1 MRKVLA
7 TTTDG
12 SVKLYNS
19 ATECAKA
26 HGIAIPTVSRACLH
40 GDSIYGM
47 TFRYIN
53 PNGGGLVPTVPHGVP
68 AVLSPFDLCKP
79 AIRKLAG
86 ERADEA
92 LAWIKE
98 RLANKRTGM
107 QVKRLFWA
115 WCRATDF
122 DVKSDDWVAAW
133 KAVGTITHFKDAQ
146 DGTSTALPHILTPS
160 HDQKSP

>member
-1 MRKVLA
+1 MKKVLFISS
-7 TTTDG
+7 DG

-53 PNGGGLVPTVPHGVP
+53 PNGGGLVPTVPRGVP
-68 AVLSPFDLCKP
+68 AVLSPLDLCQP

-92 LAWIKE
+92 SAWIKK
-98 RLANKRTGM
+98 RLTHNRTGM
-107 QVKRLFWA
+107 QVKRLFWR
-115 WCRATDF
+115 WCRTVDF

-133 KAVGTITHFKDAQ
+133 KTMDMEKSIEPLKDE
-146 DGTSTALPHILTPS
+146 
-160 HDQKSP
+160 K

>member
-1 MRKVLA
+1 MKKVL
-7 TTTDG
+7 TTLSDG

-26 HGIAIPTVSRACLH
+26 HGIAAGTVSRACLH

-68 AVLSPFDLCKP
+68 AVLSPLDLCKP

-86 ERADEA
+86 ERANEA
-92 LAWIKE
+92 LAWLKE
-98 RLANKRTGM
+98 RLAHKPTGM
-107 QVKRLFWA
+107 QVKRLFWR
-115 WCRATDF
+115 WCRTVDF

-133 KAVGTITHFKDAQ
+133 KTIDTEPLNDEKFGTVEPF
-146 DGTSTALPHILTPS
+146 
-160 HDQKSP
+160 